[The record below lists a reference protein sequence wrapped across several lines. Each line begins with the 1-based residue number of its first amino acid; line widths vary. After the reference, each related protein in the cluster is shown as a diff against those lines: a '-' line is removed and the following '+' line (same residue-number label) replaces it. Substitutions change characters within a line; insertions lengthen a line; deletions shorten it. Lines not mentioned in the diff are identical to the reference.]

1 LSKKAATSD
10 ALPAAWAQHDRRV
23 RPYVWSHRSVD
34 WAQTILLVVVLVE
47 SIRVRRLHLVEY
59 LLIDKTGLDGFA
71 LWVLY
76 FFVLGAAWTV
86 ITLPLKIA
94 SFGIDK
100 KAGLS
105 KQSFLS
111 WFGDFAKGMLVGG
124 ILGTIVLFLLYACV
138 QLLGSYWWAGA
149 AALMAVFSVVLAAI
163 APVVLVPLFFKLE
176 PLKDAA
182 LKTRLLDLCARFGVQ
197 VAEVYHLGLG
207 AKTEK
212 GNAAFLGLGKT
223 KRIAIGDTIYEKYSK
238 DEVEAVFAHEL
249 GHQVHNDI
257 WRGIF
262 LGVAT
267 LFLSFG
273 VAAWITDTWVHPLL
287 YTSMRMPFGLFA
299 FFLVV
304 SIVQIPLGW
313 LQAAFSRW
321 REREADRFAAEEV
334 GMSVPLASALE
345 KLTFQNHSFFKP
357 SPFLETL
364 TYSHPAPWRRIT
376 GLRKNLK

>member
-1 LSKKAATSD
+1 LSKKAAASD
-10 ALPAAWAQHDRRV
+10 AFPASWALHDRRV
-23 RPYVWSHRSVD
+23 GPYVWSHRSVD

-47 SIRVRRLHLVEY
+47 GIRVRRLHLIEY
-59 LLIDKTGLDGFA
+59 LLVDKTGMEGFG

-76 FFVLGAAWTV
+76 FFALAAAWTL
-86 ITLPLKIA
+86 ITLPLKLA
-94 SFGIDK
+94 SYGIDK

-105 KQSFLS
+105 KQSLLS
-111 WFGDFAKGMLVGG
+111 WFGDFAKGMVVGG
-124 ILGTIVLFLLYACV
+124 ILGTIVLFLLYSCV
-138 QLLGSYWWAGA
+138 QVLGEHWWAGA
-149 AALMAVFSVVLAAI
+149 AGLMAVFSVVLAAI

-176 PLKDAA
+176 PLKDQA

-262 LGVAT
+262 LGVVI

-273 VAAWITDTWVHPLL
+273 VASWITDTWVHPWLH
-287 YTSMRMPFGLFA
+287 TSMRMPFGLFA
-299 FFLVV
+299 FFIVV
-304 SIVQIPLGW
+304 SVVQIPLGW

-321 REREADRFAAEEV
+321 REREADRFAAEKV
-334 GMSVPLASALE
+334 GMSIPLASALE
-345 KLTFQNHSFFKP
+345 KLTLQNHSFFKP
-357 SPFLETL
+357 SPFLEML
-364 TYSHPAPWRRIT
+364 TFSHPAPWRRIT
-376 GLRKNLK
+376 RLRKIAN